1 MLASELSYLGVMKEE
16 RGANLQSCSS
26 IPLRLCAPCWQRPSG
41 FPWSTLCSAVEAQGL
56 PAAALLG
63 PPWWWGTAAGR
74 AEVPRSFG
82 RDALTVGHCMHSPRG
97 AQSQG
102 CSRVGICLR
111 RAGAALCGT
120 QPLPATSVFL
130 LPAGS
135 SLVPAGSGCLQG
147 TAEDQHV
154 VGRGHCRQ

>member
-1 MLASELSYLGVMKEE
+1 M
-16 RGANLQSCSS
+16 
-26 IPLRLCAPCWQRPSG
+26 
-41 FPWSTLCSAVEAQGL
+41 L
-56 PAAALLG
+56 PAGNGPQASPGAPFALLLRHRVSQKQLSWG
-63 PPWWWGTAAGR
+63 HRCPPWWWGTAAGR

-102 CSRVGICLR
+102 CSRVGVCLR

-120 QPLPATSVFL
+120 QLLPATSVFL